1 MIIKN
6 QKLLPKKVIFEVD
19 QKYFRPTELDILV
32 GDSTKAEKIL
42 GWKAKTTLKEL
53 VNDMM
58 QNDLKLANKEKIIKK
73 IDEK

>member
-1 MIIKN
+1 M
-6 QKLLPKKVIFEVD
+6 PKKVIFEVD

-32 GDSTKAEKIL
+32 GDSKKAEKIL

>member
-1 MIIKN
+1 LIIKN

>member
-1 MIIKN
+1 
-6 QKLLPKKVIFEVD
+6 LPKKVIFEVD

>member
-1 MIIKN
+1 M
-6 QKLLPKKVIFEVD
+6 PKKVIFEVD

>member
-1 MIIKN
+1 M
-6 QKLLPKKVIFEVD
+6 PKKVIFEVD
-19 QKYFRPTELDILV
+19 QKYFRPTEVDILV